1 MSIGLKRWPLH
12 KIVEKK
18 STSYCWCRVS
28 SQSCSLSC
36 GEALDDGLTESFVLR
51 SSFVILS
58 ALQRHGGDEL
68 LHFVGQSLFLCRLVL
83 FQCNSDL
90 PKEHR
95 KVLITLAL
103 RWHERSECSRALW
116 NKLQRNEGWK
126 NRKVYKTEGECGHKT
141 ECSISYILYI
151 YFTLSKQRD
160 RLSTLANW
168 QCGQSKIRFEK
179 QIRIGF
185 NVNKASVRIHP
196 LLEH

>member
-1 MSIGLKRWPLH
+1 MTSSQNCR
-12 KIVEKK
+12 KK

-90 PKEHR
+90 PKEQR

-103 RWHERSECSRALW
+103 RQMSCEQSE
-116 NKLQRNEGWK
+116 
-126 NRKVYKTEGECGHKT
+126 
-141 ECSISYILYI
+141 LYI
-151 YFTLSKQRD
+151 YIYDIFFFPPFFFFL
-160 RLSTLANW
+160 N
-168 QCGQSKIRFEK
+168 I
-179 QIRIGF
+179 QIIYIF
-185 NVNKASVRIHP
+185 LNIIYHIKNEYYLMTFIYF
-196 LLEH
+196 